1 MCKFYESNS
10 VLRKRCPRYRRERSM
25 CGIIN
30 LSQQGV
36 LVNEVLIV
44 DNFPLINMLRAN
56 VLDPVDNYYRIQHF
70 GKT

>member
-1 MCKFYESNS
+1 
-10 VLRKRCPRYRRERSM
+10 M

-44 DNFPLINMLRAN
+44 DNFPLINMVRAN